1 MAGFRLDADGTIG
14 KAPTAAAKPYGNPS
28 TSSNLAAWPPPYLA
42 FAGGGG
48 IDSSMPRTVTPV
60 RCDSAGGEFSCTTPG
75 GTSFGPLRAPKG
87 FPEHAPEKLKD
98 IINRRT
104 WEEYQKEIL
113 DRAKPR

>member
-1 MAGFRLDADGTIG
+1 
-14 KAPTAAAKPYGNPS
+14 
-28 TSSNLAAWPPPYLA
+28 
-42 FAGGGG
+42 
-48 IDSSMPRTVTPV
+48 MPRTVTPV